1 MKTALFFS
9 PSHIQITAG
18 QDVSLASLDSVC
30 CVSLHLSLV
39 PGAREGVYYKWMFN
53 VCLEELLVWLGF
65 SGYGA
70 LETAA
75 HGEGPRWAL
84 SGRREP
90 FLRLAAVFS
99 EGFLV
104 LLLGSSF
111 GRGELGEGVMPMI
124 LVDLLRRWLNP
135 VTGVCGLSASGRDGT
150 MARHARVRA
159 GRCGSRSKEVPSKKS
174 SWWAKCF
181 LRLSSSWG

>member
-1 MKTALFFS
+1 M
-9 PSHIQITAG
+9 
-18 QDVSLASLDSVC
+18 SLASLDSVC

-39 PGAREGVYYKWMFN
+39 PGAREGVYYRWMFN

-84 SGRREP
+84 LGRREP

-104 LLLGSSF
+104 LPPGGSF
-111 GRGELGEGVMPMI
+111 GRGELGEEVTPMV
-124 LVDLLRRWLNP
+124 LVDLLHRWLNP
-135 VTGVCGLSASGRDGT
+135 TTGVCGLSASGGDGT
-150 MARHARVRA
+150 MARDARVRA